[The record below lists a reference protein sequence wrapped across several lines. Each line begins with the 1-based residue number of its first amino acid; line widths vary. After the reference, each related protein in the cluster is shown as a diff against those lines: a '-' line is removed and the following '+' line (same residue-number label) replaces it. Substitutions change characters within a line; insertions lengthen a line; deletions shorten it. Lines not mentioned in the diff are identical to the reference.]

1 MKSLT
6 NCKIIKTTRTKQP
19 CCVKF
24 PYQSLP
30 KHYEAIATPTWY
42 GTSLNVLCENK
53 CWWVQKPKEP
63 KGGGG
68 GGLEGSEVVIGGIAW
83 EGQSG
88 GSYPFALVGPTL
100 TYKEAFFFKL

>member
-1 MKSLT
+1 MLVGS
-6 NCKIIKTTRTKQP
+6 KTQ
-19 CCVKF
+19 
-24 PYQSLP
+24 
-30 KHYEAIATPTWY
+30 
-42 GTSLNVLCENK
+42 GTER
-53 CWWVQKPKEP
+53 
-63 KGGGG
+63 G